1 MSDNKLLQAI
11 LDGQTSIKK
20 EVGDLK
26 EEMKRGFENVNE
38 RLDKQGAQLAYLED
52 DAPTRDE
59 HDDLEKRVGKLE
71 NKTASL

>member
-38 RLDKQGAQLAYLED
+38 RLDKQGAQLAYLES
-52 DAPTRDE
+52 
-59 HDDLEKRVGKLE
+59 
-71 NKTASL
+71 KTASL

>member
-38 RLDKQGAQLAYLED
+38 RLDKLQPGMNMMIWKRGLA
-52 DAPTRDE
+52 
-59 HDDLEKRVGKLE
+59 
-71 NKTASL
+71 S